1 LSSNTVL
8 LLVASPH
15 GFSSTSNSLGQY
27 LLDRLKI
34 GGYKTSTVH
43 VQTAMRSKK
52 ALTDM
57 LSQVA
62 GCDLLLLAFP
72 LYIDCLPAALIAT
85 LELIVAQRKT
95 TAPSKRQRLL
105 AIVNN
110 GFPEATQNATA
121 IAICRQFAAEAGFD
135 WAGGLSLGG
144 GGTINGLKLE
154 EAGYMARN
162 IRKALCLAAQ
172 NLLDEKV
179 LCNTALELMA
189 KPIVPK
195 SLYILIANRGWKKM
209 AKKYGAE
216 KKLYDRCKA

>member
-1 LSSNTVL
+1 MSSNTVL

-27 LLDRLKI
+27 LLERLKI

-43 VQTAMRSKK
+43 VQTAIRSKK

-121 IAICRQFAAEAGFD
+121 IAICRQFSVEAGFD
-135 WAGGLSLGG
+135 WVGGLSLGG
-144 GGTINGLKLE
+144 GGTISGLKLE

-179 LCNTALELMA
+179 LCNTASELMA

-195 SLYILIANRGWKKM
+195 SLYIFIANRGWKKM

-216 KKLYDRCKA
+216 KKLYDRYKA